1 MTDHRIPPMDRPW
14 PSKLFV
20 EVTTACN
27 LRCAMCVKQSG
38 PGIPDAY
45 LSDETFEKLVP
56 AFPTLETLI
65 LNGIGEPLLHPGLEH
80 YIRTAR
86 QNVPAD
92 AVIGFQTN
100 GSLLTEQRACSLL
113 SAGTDAISIS
123 VDAADPALFRSM
135 REGGETEDV
144 NRAAAA
150 LGRAK
155 ERTGRTGFRWGAEL
169 VLARETRAELPKVIE
184 WVAARGG
191 SFLLV
196 THILPY
202 REEAVS
208 SVVYDPN
215 VDKTL
220 AHYRKR
226 KEEAAELGID
236 LSLYYTA
243 KWRLGPVE
251 RREEII
257 ACMER
262 VVQEISD
269 MGLPQ
274 HIPNLVSHDEGQ
286 YREIERLFRESSSL
300 AQARGVD
307 LRLPALGPRMDRR
320 CDFIEEG
327 SAFVSVSGTV
337 HPCYFLWHSF
347 TCHADGRIRPVDAL
361 SFGSVHDRPLL
372 DIWNSPEFAAYR
384 REIGTYPFPHCGNC
398 SLAPC
403 DYIERH
409 EFEQDCLGNRLT
421 CGSCPWSLGVL
432 QCMR

>member
-1 MTDHRIPPMDRPW
+1 MDHSLPPFERAHPT
-14 PSKLFV
+14 KLFA

-38 PGIPDAY
+38 PGIPDEFLAR
-45 LSDETFEKLVP
+45 ETFEKLVP
-56 AFPTLETLI
+56 AFPTLDTLI
-65 LNGIGEPLLHPGLEH
+65 LNGIGEPLLHPELEEF
-80 YIRTAR
+80 IKTAR
-86 QNVPAD
+86 RHLPRE

-100 GSLLTEQRACSLL
+100 GSLLTDERAFSLL
-113 SAGTDAISIS
+113 AAGTDTISIS
-123 VDAADPALFRSM
+123 VDAADPSLFRSM

-155 ERTGRTGFRWGAEL
+155 ERARRTCFRWGAEL
-169 VLARETRAELPKVIE
+169 VLAKETTGELPKVIE

-202 REEAVS
+202 REEAVP
-208 SVVYDPN
+208 SVAYDPN
-215 VDKTL
+215 VDRSL

-226 KEEAAELGID
+226 KLEAAEQGID

-243 KWRLGPVE
+243 KWRLAPVE

-257 ACMER
+257 TFLEK

-274 HIPNLVSHDEGQ
+274 HIPNLVAHDEDQ
-286 YREIERLFRESSSL
+286 YRKMERLFGESRAL

-307 LRLPALGPRMDRR
+307 LRLPSLSPRMDRR

-327 SAFVSVSGTV
+327 SAFLSVSGTV